1 MASVGY
7 PNPVPAEIH
16 VQQPALRPCEHIIS
30 IHLRCAVTKLESSRS
45 LLRGEPTQILTYK
58 KRHEREELL
67 AAVKAELERSGRT
80 IDITPKEEDS
90 STTNNSSPQGG
101 VEQNGRCT

>member
-1 MASVGY
+1 MIVTY
-7 PNPVPAEIH
+7 
-16 VQQPALRPCEHIIS
+16 QQ
-30 IHLRCAVTKLESSRS
+30 
-45 LLRGEPTQILTYK
+45 
-58 KRHEREELL
+58 RHERQELL
-67 AAVKAELERSGRT
+67 AAVKAELERRGRT